1 MFTSNYESAIDA
13 KGRVSVPARFRA
25 ELDGSDRIFVWPS
38 LKGHKCLE
46 AGGDALMNY
55 YRQILL
61 RMSPSDPDRD
71 AIIHVIFGR
80 SAELKM
86 DEPGRVKLPD
96 SLLAH
101 AGIDKQVL
109 FVGALDRFLIFSPE
123 GLAAYDAEKVAHAA
137 AAMSKLDVPFQSALA
152 AGTLTDALPRNRG
165 DRS

>member
-1 MFTSNYESAIDA
+1 MFSSNYESAIDA

-46 AGGDALMNY
+46 AGGDALMDY
-55 YRQILL
+55 YRHILL
-61 RMSPSDPDRD
+61 RMSPSDPDRE
-71 AIIHVIFGR
+71 AIVHVIFGR

-101 AGIDKQVL
+101 AGIEKQVL
-109 FVGALDRFLIFSPE
+109 FAGALERFLIFSPE
-123 GLAAYDAEKVAHAA
+123 AYAAYDAEKSGHAG
-137 AAMSKLDVPFQSALA
+137 AAMAKLDGPFQSALA
-152 AGTLTDALPRNRG
+152 AGTLTDALPRNG
-165 DRS
+165 GGRS